1 MYILRDHFEN
11 NLVSKGVILLRNVFN
26 ATHADDQQFFY
37 HRNSVSRETFLK
49 YANKKRLAL
58 FSSDEANK

>member
-1 MYILRDHFEN
+1 MYILSDHFEN
-11 NLVSKGVILLRNVFN
+11 LSKGVIFLRNVFN

-49 YANKKRLAL
+49 HAKNRLAL